1 MKRHGSVPFA
11 LFASLALAWALPA
24 FATQPPNC
32 ANGKTLFHKLDP
44 SLLSCS
50 NSACHGNTATAHN
63 IQNAA
68 NNPGLID
75 QALDGLPGDPAMYG
89 LRASLNLTYSD
100 LEDIADY
107 IFYASTSCPASAP
120 SLLAAPAPVAFPS
133 TTVGSTSAPIAVTVT
148 NAGSASATAIGFS
161 NGNGTE
167 FIVSGNTC
175 TGATVA
181 VGTTCAFSVAFKP
194 SASGSRSGTL
204 TLTYNSKTLLISTSG
219 TGSSGASPGQLSM
232 SASIGFG
239 NQTVGTT
246 SSPSNVTVT
255 NIGGTAVA
263 VSSVGSSNPSEFAIT
278 SSTCAMVNAGAGCA
292 FSVAFTPGATG
303 TRTATVTLVSNGTGS
318 PQSVN
323 ASGTGVTG
331 AGMPGT
337 IDLIE
342 YHHAAWD
349 HYFITGIADE
359 ITKLDNGT
367 FVGWARTGL
376 QFKAFPTGTA
386 NGSAVCRFFSTAFA
400 PRSSHFYT
408 PFASECATVMTNPDW
423 QFEAQVFNI
432 PIPATDGSCAT
443 GTVPVYRLYNNGQG
457 AAPNHRY
464 TTDLSVRSQMMAQ
477 GWVPEGYGSIGVIMC
492 APQ

>member
-11 LFASLALAWALPA
+11 LFTLLALSWAVPA
-24 FATQPPNC
+24 FATNNC
-32 ANGKTLFHKLDP
+32 ANGKTLFNMTNASNP
-44 SLLSCS
+44 VACS
-50 NSACHGNTATAHN
+50 NSNCHGASATKNN

-75 QALDGLPGDPAMYG
+75 QALDGPPGDPAMLGIRAALG
-89 LRASLNLTYSD
+89 LTMSD
-100 LEDIADY
+100 LDDLATW
-107 IFYASTSCPASAP
+107 IFYANGGGCPASTP
-120 SLLAAPAPVAFPS
+120 TLQAAPAPVSFVS
-133 TTVGSTSAPIAVTVT
+133 TTVGSTSAPIAVTIT
-148 NAGSASATAIGFS
+148 NAGTASATSIGFS
-161 NGNGTE
+161 NSNGTE

-175 TGATVA
+175 PGATVA
-181 VGTTCAFSVAFKP
+181 AGSSCSLSVAFKP
-194 SASGSRSGTL
+194 SASGNRSGTL
-204 TLTYNSKTLLISTSG
+204 TLTYNSKTLLISTTG

-232 SASIGFG
+232 SSTISFG

-246 SSPSNVTVT
+246 SAPSSVTV
-255 NIGGTAVA
+255 NNVGGTAVF
-263 VSSVGSSNPSEFAIT
+263 VSSVSSNNPSEFAIT
-278 SSTCAMVNAGAGCA
+278 ASTCATVNAGAGCA
-292 FSVAFTPGATG
+292 FSITFKPGAAG
-303 TRTATVTLVSNGTGS
+303 TRTATITVISNGVGS

-323 ASGTGVTG
+323 ASGTGGTG
-331 AGMPGT
+331 GSST

-367 FVGWARTGL
+367 FVGWARTGYT
-376 QFKAFPTGTA
+376 FKAFPTGSPA
-386 NGSAVCRFFSTAFA
+386 SSAVCRFFSTAFA

-432 PIPATDGSCAT
+432 PIPATDGTCAS

-464 TTDLSVRSQMMAQ
+464 TTDLAVRSQMMSQ